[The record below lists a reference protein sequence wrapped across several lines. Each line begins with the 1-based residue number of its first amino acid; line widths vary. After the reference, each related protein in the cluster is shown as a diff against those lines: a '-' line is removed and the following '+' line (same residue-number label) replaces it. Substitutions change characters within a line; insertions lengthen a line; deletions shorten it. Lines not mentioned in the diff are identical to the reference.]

1 MKSLCNKKDIKRYL
15 ACMII
20 SLPMVLISVA
30 GAFMEKHVLVY
41 IFSFMWICFFVKST
55 IAMTKSYYSVKNNVE
70 VEIEHFYMASIFGNQ
85 INPQMKRFLLGAAII
100 FFILLTIMP
109 IISYYIGLPEK

>member
-1 MKSLCNKKDIKRYL
+1 
-15 ACMII
+15 
-20 SLPMVLISVA
+20 
-30 GAFMEKHVLVY
+30 
-41 IFSFMWICFFVKST
+41 MWICFFVKST